1 MCLQETE
8 APANPD
14 MFGLGASNQGSLWN
28 LDSSKLQS
36 SVHCLKISN
45 TRGLV
50 QFDLPVINKWMN
62 VDVDA
67 PAYWG
72 RWRGWRGWHGKEPDL
87 CSEKQFWVHLSC
99 TWQPTW
105 TLLIWGLNWRCQRNS
120 WFWPKLVKASM
131 HVTTCCHLV
140 TNHSISLQVL
150 PKNVLVDLG
159 TPKKA
164 LDSANPSFQIHAAVS
179 GNCSSSWNLDCLTTR
194 SCEGLECLE
203 KETAICECKSGLEPN
218 RMRCNSPHEMDI
230 HGNPWKSMEMH
241 GNPLTL
247 AHKLAWVCGV
257 CAFDPLCAVWFERF
271 VTWRLKA
278 TVYNLQSL
286 ALKKTEAID
295 RMQKLSPLHWVH
307 L

>member
-179 GNCSSSWNLDCLTTR
+179 GNCSSSWNLDCLTQQGLVKDWNVWRKRPR
-194 SCEGLECLE
+194 SVSASQDWNPTGWDATVPMKWTSTEIHGSPWKCMEIHWLLR
-203 KETAICECKSGLEPN
+203 T
-218 RMRCNSPHEMDI
+218 NSPEFVEFVHLI
-230 HGNPWKSMEMH
+230 H
-241 GNPLTL
+241 
-247 AHKLAWVCGV
+247 
-257 CAFDPLCAVWFERF
+257 CAVWFERF

-286 ALKKTEAID
+286 ALKMTEAID